1 MKRLLCVALLC
12 AVGCAS
18 APTSAPVSLPAG
30 APPPAYADGG
40 AKEHGWQV
48 WIPHFFADL
57 WECFDARIGMDYG
70 FGAHIK
76 LTDLARLGI
85 FDYSDFSLIGVESDI
100 FKGGYHFPNLA
111 AWNKNGSWDL
121 SVKIGVGLGA
131 EATIHTWEIIDA
143 ISTLVTLDYY
153 SFNGD

>member
-12 AVGCAS
+12 AAGCAS
-18 APTSAPVSLPAG
+18 VPTSAPTSLPAG
-30 APPPAYADGG
+30 APPTALADS

-57 WECFDARIGMDYG
+57 WETFDARIGMDYG

-85 FDYSDFSLIGVESDI
+85 FDYSDFTLIGVESDI
-100 FKGGYHFPNLA
+100 LFTIREQ
-111 AWNKNGSWDL
+111 GS
-121 SVKIGVGLGA
+121 IA
-131 EATIHTWEIIDA
+131 EAFEAAGTATEFVPLASLEGHDA
-143 ISTLVTLDYY
+143 FLVDIEPFAAAIGRFLAD
-153 SFNGD
+153 D